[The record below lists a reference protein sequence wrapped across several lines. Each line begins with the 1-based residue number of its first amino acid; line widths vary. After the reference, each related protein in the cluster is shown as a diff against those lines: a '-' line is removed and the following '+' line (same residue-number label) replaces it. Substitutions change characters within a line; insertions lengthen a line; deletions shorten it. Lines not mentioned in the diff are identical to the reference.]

1 MKYYILLFLTFLFP
15 IFVWGQFNPN
25 NPGDPSIWGPNASFK
40 YEVYKNGVVFTNE
53 SDRASRYKWDF
64 GDGESSTEKHPEHF
78 YAVPGCYN
86 VSLTAFNGLDNSS
99 SLRQA
104 YVDITPESEYT
115 ISGNFTLDPSRK
127 GIRNFQSL
135 DDMFKDLMELPLSDD
150 VTITV
155 AEGLNLSLHDLN
167 MSEVANELIQKLK
180 ESPYKVRLDQK
191 SGDATYLHLWNE
203 FNKENYGRLEQLA
216 KSLDFDLNVI
226 LGESRFSM
234 GSKDWLFEPKGVCY
248 GRQNDEIWFESY
260 SRAFT
265 YQWELAEIPEGITGY
280 QNTGTGNIPAMDVN
294 NLTEVYKSL
303 VYNVSFIYQGE
314 VYATE
319 QVTFWVYPQTM
330 YLNLLEPSDNG
341 LVGNPDEV
349 NLSWEAIPGNGNS
362 YRVYI
367 RCQQGGY
374 EFEWKESTTDNKC
387 HIDNYKNFFQ
397 YEQTY
402 EWYVDTYHQ
411 CSGGYI
417 RSKTRTFTIGKAA
430 DLEIT
435 EVKVEPQTA
444 VSGKEFTVTATVT
457 NKGSK
462 ELEAMSWKDQIRCT
476 NASISTQYKDQTNQG
491 LEMGQSYELSF
502 TFIAPYEE
510 ELKALTFE
518 INLDVDGG
526 LLELSKSNNRKE
538 IEIPLALLT
547 IPEDEFKVLC
557 NLYTQT
563 GGDQWYLNRHW
574 DVTTNVVDKD
584 GWEGVTLD
592 EDGHVLKINLS
603 GRNLAGTLPAG
614 LFSLPYLQTLDL
626 SRNALTGNMDEIVP
640 EGSTAPELV
649 AVNLEQNQFSGA
661 IPASINSFPKLEN
674 LNLKGNRLEA
684 VADLL
689 SKKINLVITGQT
701 LPNRQIELRHKFALD
716 LPKICLYEHDKQ
728 TKEECPLLSLQ
739 VPGYVTPMD
748 LKYQDDAYGFVWNSY
763 YHAINLPP
771 NQDLVLTQ
779 TSNSAKDSKVT
790 VQLVFGQ
797 GDANMDGYINANDIR
812 HTLNFINDDNNS
824 SGEGG
829 YINFNYY
836 AANTYQEEQAESTI
850 NVQDLVATVNILLE
864 TPQTRSGSTLRSADA
879 ESSGPAAFLS
889 VEGGKLVIDNPA
901 ESVMDLDIIL
911 KGVTSK
917 QIELLLPASNYLYR
931 TRNVEGGV
939 RFVLVCMNGPGISL
953 GKTDIMKIKGSDAS
967 VTHAHLTNKA
977 AKEVKSD
984 FEGKQ
989 VATGNEA
996 VSMPDGLSVGNIR
1009 IDRDVKA
1016 LAVSVYDMSG
1026 HILSYNRVREVVPGD
1041 YKIVQWLPQG
1051 LSAGIYLVQ
1060 IELHTANEIK
1070 HQIIKVL
1077 LTK

>member
-1 MKYYILLFLTFLFP
+1 MRYYILLFLTFLFP
-15 IFVWGQFNPN
+15 VFVWGQFNPN
-25 NPGDPSIWGPNASFK
+25 NPDEPSMDRLIPECDYA
-40 YEVYKNGVVFTNE
+40 VYKNGVTFTNK
-53 SDRASRYKWDF
+53 SKGASRYLWNF
-64 GDGESSTEKHPEHF
+64 GDGNTSTLKHPEHIYSQPGF
-78 YAVPGCYN
+78 YIVE
-86 VSLTAFNGLDNSS
+86 LTAKNGKEE
-99 SLRQA
+99 RTVT
-104 YVDITPESEYT
+104 YYITIAQESEYS
-115 ISGNFTLDPSRK
+115 IFGSFTLDPSKK
-127 GIRNFQSL
+127 GIRNFQLL
-135 DDMFKDLMELPLSDD
+135 DDMFKDLMELPLSGD

-155 AEGLNLSLHDLN
+155 AQDLDLSLSNFN
-167 MSEVANELIQKLK
+167 MTEVANKLIPKLK
-180 ESPYKVRLDQK
+180 ASPYKVKLKQQDGRSSFL
-191 SGDATYLHLWNE
+191 SLWNE
-203 FNKENYGRLEQLA
+203 FNKENYGLLEQLVQCMDWGP
-216 KSLDFDLNVI
+216 SV
-226 LGESRFSM
+226 RF
-234 GSKDWLFEPKGVCY
+234 GNEYFHIGNWDWVFEPNPICY
-248 GRQNDEIWFESY
+248 GKQSDEIRFDRY
-260 SRAFT
+260 SETFT
-265 YQWELAEIPEGITGY
+265 YEWKLAETLEGLTGY
-280 QNTGTGNIPAMDVN
+280 KESGSGEIPAM
-294 NLTEVYKSL
+294 EVINITNKYQPL
-303 VYNVSFIYQGE
+303 VYEVSFLYQGE
-314 VYATE
+314 TYATHP
-319 QVTFWVYPQTM
+319 VTLWVYPQIM
-330 YLNLLEPSDNG
+330 YLNLLEPSDKG
-341 LVGNPDEV
+341 LIATPDDV
-349 NLSWEAIPGNGNS
+349 NFSWELIPGHN
-362 YRVYI
+362 YYEVYM
-367 RCQQGGY
+367 RKQGVS
-374 EFEWKESTTDNKC
+374 EFNYIKGVSDSKC
-387 HIDNYKNFFQ
+387 HIENYNGFFQ
-397 YEQTY
+397 FEQAY
-402 EWYVDTYHQ
+402 EWYIRTWHS
-411 CSGGYI
+411 CSGEYVQ
-417 RSKTRTFTIGKAA
+417 SETRTFTIGKAA

-684 VADLL
+684 VVDLL